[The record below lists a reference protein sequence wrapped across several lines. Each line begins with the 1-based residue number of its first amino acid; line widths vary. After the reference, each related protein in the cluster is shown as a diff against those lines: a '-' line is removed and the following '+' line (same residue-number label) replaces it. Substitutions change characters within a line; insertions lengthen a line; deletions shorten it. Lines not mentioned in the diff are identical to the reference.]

1 MVGSRATP
9 YHPQGN
15 GKTDRLNQTV
25 LAVIS
30 RDLIYA
36 TRHSVVV
43 VHVTPSAM
51 LDVPIYFRTF
61 RTVIVILQST

>member
-1 MVGSRATP
+1 MLLASIRSALSE
-9 YHPQGN
+9 
-15 GKTDRLNQTV
+15 KRLSG
-25 LAVIS
+25 VIS